1 MSTIYRRDRIY
12 WARAQR
18 GNQEFRRSLKTANR
32 AIAEKRFRQWLD
44 ELDASAWGTKPRYA
58 FNEAA
63 QRFVREHLT
72 TLKPSGAKRYGVSLK
87 ALSLHFGGK
96 GLVDI
101 TKAELSAFETQRR
114 QDGVSSGTIR
124 RDLSC
129 LSSML
134 ESATDWEWI
143 EDGSNPVPSFMRRR
157 AKRGLKEANPRTRY
171 LTMDEEDRLLDEASP
186 AVREAIILAIDSGL
200 RSNEMF
206 GLKWSQVDLVRGL
219 ITTTTRTKSGH
230 DRKVPVG
237 RRSAQILAQMPRQ
250 IDSPFVLNNPD
261 TGTRYV
267 HMLKGIKAAARR
279 AKIENLIW
287 HDLRRTAGCRWL
299 QRDRRTMDEV
309 STLLGH
315 SSVEV
320 TEQRYAFLISEDIA
334 ESLSTGTKPA
344 HKTAHRA

>member
-18 GNQEFRRSLKTANR
+18 GNREFRRSLKTANR
-32 AIAEKRFRQWLD
+32 SIAEKRFRQWLD
-44 ELDASAWGTKPRYA
+44 ELDATAWGTKPRYSYD
-58 FNEAA
+58 EASH
-63 QRFVREHLT
+63 RFVREHLT

-87 ALSLHFGGK
+87 ALALHFGGK
-96 GLVDI
+96 GLADI
-101 TKAELSAFETQRR
+101 TKAELSAFETRRR

-186 AVREAIILAIDSGL
+186 AVRDAIILAIDSGL
-200 RSNEMF
+200 RSDELF
-206 GLKWSQVDLVRGL
+206 GLKWTQIDLVRGL
-219 ITTTTRTKSGH
+219 ITTTTRTKSGR

-250 IDSPFVLNNPD
+250 IDSPYVLNNPD

-279 AKIENLIW
+279 AGIVDLIW

-299 QRDRRTMDEV
+299 QRDRKTMDEV

-344 HKTAHRA
+344 RKTAHRA